1 MRKSAIVDTRPLIIL
16 YQIGLLPLL
25 RNLYERLFIPEAV
38 KDELLKGPSGQAILA
53 SGLVEVRSVSDRG
66 AVEILKAF
74 LDEGEAEAI
83 QLARE
88 LQITIIIDE
97 RRGRRIAKSL
107 GLKVRGTLS
116 ILLELKRRGLI
127 DSVKSFIDK
136 MFKKGYYLSEEL
148 VMEVLRV
155 AGEL

>member
-1 MRKSAIVDTRPLIIL
+1 LRKSAIVDTRPLIIL

>member
-1 MRKSAIVDTRPLIIL
+1 M
-16 YQIGLLPLL
+16 
-25 RNLYERLFIPEAV
+25 
-38 KDELLKGPSGQAILA
+38 
-53 SGLVEVRSVSDRG
+53 
-66 AVEILKAF
+66 EILRAF

-155 AGEL
+155 AGEF